1 MASKIKKQNSSFS
14 GICNDYTFYRIY
26 RSYNILITEVH
37 TDLAKS
43 SPVTY
48 PPGPSSR
55 LPLNLF
61 FNFLRDPL
69 TVLHNLSKEYGD
81 ISHFK
86 FIGQH
91 IYLINHPDYIKD
103 VLVTYNNNFI
113 KSRGLQ
119 LARRILGE
127 GLLTSEGEIH
137 HSQRELIRPVFQ
149 PDEVSSY
156 ANIMTDYALDT
167 SNRWND
173 HHSNIDIHREF
184 MHMTLAIVSKA
195 FFNVSIE
202 ESETKE
208 IDQYV
213 TTLIEYFNRARIPFA
228 GIIEKLPLPNNM
240 RFRHAKKQL
249 DTIIYR
255 IIDSHRRNSNSNH
268 HNKQDRSYPH
278 KDLISLLL
286 QGQTNG
292 YISVNE
298 NNKSANNKR
307 NKKIHNIIINNNNTN
322 NKQQLRDNVIT
333 ILLAGHETVA
343 NALTWTFY
351 LLSQNPKEEK
361 MLHEEVD
368 SVLDG
373 DDHTVPTV
381 RDIPKLE
388 YTERVFAESMRLY
401 PPAWAIGRQATND
414 CKIGDYVIPAGSSIL
429 MSQYLMHHD
438 PRYFPEPE
446 RFDPERWNPQ
456 EKAKRPRFSYFPFGG
471 GPRSCIG
478 EPFAWMEGISV
489 IATIAR
495 SWKMR
500 IMPGHPVILQPLVTL
515 RPKYGMQMRL
525 IDRNNV
531 AHI

>member
-1 MASKIKKQNSSFS
+1 MTKP
-14 GICNDYTFYRIY
+14 
-26 RSYNILITEVH
+26 
-37 TDLAKS
+37 
-43 SPVTY
+43 SPVNY

-86 FIGQH
+86 FGGQH

-119 LARRILGE
+119 LAKRILGE
-127 GLLTSEGEIH
+127 GLLTSEGELH
-137 HSQRELIRPVFQ
+137 HSQRQLIQPIFQ
-149 PDEVSSY
+149 PDEISKY
-156 ANIMTDYALDT
+156 ANIMTDYAQDI
-167 SNRWND
+167 SSRWND
-173 HHSNIDIHREF
+173 DHHDTIDIHREF
-184 MHMTLAIVSKA
+184 MHLTLAIVSKA

-268 HNKQDRSYPH
+268 HHNKQDGSYPH

-286 QGQTNG
+286 QGQIDA
-292 YISVNE
+292 YISANE
-298 NNKSANNKR
+298 NNKSANKR
-307 NKKIHNIIINNNNTN
+307 NNNKIDNIINTN
-322 NKQQLRDNVIT
+322 NKQQLRDNVTT
-333 ILLAGHETVA
+333 IFLAGHETVA

-361 MLHEEVD
+361 MLHNEVD
-368 SVLDG
+368 SVLDDDNN
-373 DDHTVPTV
+373 DDHRVPTV
-381 RDIPKLE
+381 KDIPNLE

-401 PPAWAIGRQATND
+401 PPAWAIGRQAMND

-429 MSQYLMHHD
+429 MSQYLMHRD

-478 EPFAWMEGISV
+478 EPFAWMEGILV

-495 SWKMR
+495 RWKMT
-500 IMPGHPVILQPLVTL
+500 IIPEHPVILQPLVTL

-531 AHI
+531 GHI

>member
-1 MASKIKKQNSSFS
+1 M
-14 GICNDYTFYRIY
+14 
-26 RSYNILITEVH
+26 
-37 TDLAKS
+37 AKS
-43 SPVTY
+43 SPVNY
-48 PPGPSSR
+48 PQGPSSR

-69 TVLHNLSKEYGD
+69 TVLHSLSKEYGD

-86 FIGQH
+86 FGGQH
-91 IYLINHPDYIKD
+91 IYFINHPDYIKD

-119 LARRILGE
+119 LAKRILGE
-127 GLLTSEGEIH
+127 GLLTSEGELH
-137 HSQRELIRPVFQ
+137 HSQRQLIQPVFQ
-149 PDEVSSY
+149 PDEIPNY
-156 ANIMTDYALDT
+156 ANIMTDYALDI

-173 HHSNIDIHREF
+173 DDHGKVDIHREF
-184 MHMTLAIVSKA
+184 MHLTLAIVSKA
-195 FFNVSIE
+195 FFNISIE
-202 ESETKE
+202 ESEIEE

-228 GIIEKLPLPNNM
+228 GIIEKLPLPNNIH
-240 RFRHAKKQL
+240 FRHAKKQL

-255 IIDSHRRNSNSNH
+255 IIDSHRNSSSNSNH
-268 HNKQDRSYPH
+268 HHNNKQDGSYPH

-286 QGQTNG
+286 QDQTDS
-292 YISVNE
+292 YISANE
-298 NNKSANNKR
+298 NNNKSINKR
-307 NKKIHNIIINNNNTN
+307 NKKIHSITINTD
-322 NKQQLRDNVIT
+322 KQQLRDNVTT
-333 ILLAGHETVA
+333 IFLAGHETVA

-351 LLSQNPKEEK
+351 LLSHNPEEEK

-368 SVLDG
+368 SVLDNY
-373 DDHTVPTV
+373 DHAVPTV
-381 RDIPKLE
+381 KDIPKLE

-401 PPAWAIGRQATND
+401 PPAWAIGRQAIND
-414 CKIGDYVIPAGSSIL
+414 CKIGGYVIPAGSSIL

-446 RFDPERWNPQ
+446 RFDPERWNPS

-478 EPFAWMEGISV
+478 EPFAWMEGILV

-495 SWKMR
+495 RWKMR
-500 IMPGHPVILQPLVTL
+500 IIPGHPVILQPLVTL

-531 AHI
+531 GHI

>member
-1 MASKIKKQNSSFS
+1 LTKP
-14 GICNDYTFYRIY
+14 
-26 RSYNILITEVH
+26 
-37 TDLAKS
+37 
-43 SPVTY
+43 SPVNY

-86 FIGQH
+86 FGGQH

-119 LARRILGE
+119 LAKRILGE
-127 GLLTSEGEIH
+127 GLLTSEGELH
-137 HSQRELIRPVFQ
+137 HSQRQLIQPIFQ
-149 PDEVSSY
+149 PDEISKY
-156 ANIMTDYALDT
+156 ANIMTDYAQDISSL
-167 SNRWND
+167 WND
-173 HHSNIDIHREF
+173 DHHGTIDIHREF
-184 MHMTLAIVSKA
+184 MHLTLAIVSKA

-213 TTLIEYFNRARIPFA
+213 TTIIEYFNRARIPFA

-268 HNKQDRSYPH
+268 HHNKQDGSYPH

-286 QGQTNG
+286 QGQIDA
-292 YISVNE
+292 YISANE
-298 NNKSANNKR
+298 NNKSANKR
-307 NKKIHNIIINNNNTN
+307 NNNKIDNIINTN
-322 NKQQLRDNVIT
+322 NKQQLRDNVTT
-333 ILLAGHETVA
+333 IFLAGHETVA

-361 MLHEEVD
+361 MLHNEVD
-368 SVLDG
+368 SVLDDDNN
-373 DDHTVPTV
+373 DDHRVPTV
-381 RDIPKLE
+381 KDIPNLE

-401 PPAWAIGRQATND
+401 PPAWAIGRQAMND

-429 MSQYLMHHD
+429 MSQYLMHRD

-478 EPFAWMEGISV
+478 EPFAWMEGILV

-495 SWKMR
+495 RWKMT
-500 IMPGHPVILQPLVTL
+500 IIPEHPVILQPLVTL

-531 AHI
+531 GHI

>member
-1 MASKIKKQNSSFS
+1 LTKP
-14 GICNDYTFYRIY
+14 
-26 RSYNILITEVH
+26 
-37 TDLAKS
+37 
-43 SPVTY
+43 SPVNY

-86 FIGQH
+86 FGGQH

-119 LARRILGE
+119 LAKRILGE
-127 GLLTSEGEIH
+127 GLLTSEGELH
-137 HSQRELIRPVFQ
+137 HSQRQLIQPIFQ
-149 PDEVSSY
+149 PDEISKY
-156 ANIMTDYALDT
+156 ANIMTDYAQDI
-167 SNRWND
+167 SSRWND
-173 HHSNIDIHREF
+173 DHHGTIDIHREF
-184 MHMTLAIVSKA
+184 MHLTLAIVSKA

-213 TTLIEYFNRARIPFA
+213 TTIIEYFNRARIPFA

-268 HNKQDRSYPH
+268 HHNKQDGSYPH

-286 QGQTNG
+286 QGQIDA
-292 YISVNE
+292 YISANE
-298 NNKSANNKR
+298 NNKSANKR
-307 NKKIHNIIINNNNTN
+307 NNNKIDNIINTN
-322 NKQQLRDNVIT
+322 NKQQLRDNVTT
-333 ILLAGHETVA
+333 IFLAGHETVA

-361 MLHEEVD
+361 MLHNEVD
-368 SVLDG
+368 SVLDDDNN
-373 DDHTVPTV
+373 DDHRVPTV
-381 RDIPKLE
+381 KDIPNLE

-401 PPAWAIGRQATND
+401 PPAWAIGRQAMND

-429 MSQYLMHHD
+429 MSQYLMHRD

-478 EPFAWMEGISV
+478 EPFAWMEGILV

-495 SWKMR
+495 RWKMT
-500 IMPGHPVILQPLVTL
+500 IIPEHPVILQPLVTL

-531 AHI
+531 GHI

>member
-1 MASKIKKQNSSFS
+1 M
-14 GICNDYTFYRIY
+14 
-26 RSYNILITEVH
+26 
-37 TDLAKS
+37 AKS
-43 SPVTY
+43 SPVNY

-86 FIGQH
+86 FGGQH
-91 IYLINHPDYIKD
+91 IYLIDHPDYIKD

-119 LARRILGE
+119 LAKRILGE
-127 GLLTSEGEIH
+127 GLLTSEGELH
-137 HSQRELIRPVFQ
+137 HSQRQLIQPVFQ
-149 PDEVSSY
+149 PDEIPNY
-156 ANIMTDYALDT
+156 ANIMTDYALDI

-173 HHSNIDIHREF
+173 DDHGKVDIHREF
-184 MHMTLAIVSKA
+184 MHLTLAIVSKA
-195 FFNVSIE
+195 FFNISIE
-202 ESETKE
+202 ESEIKE

-228 GIIEKLPLPNNM
+228 GIIEKLPLSNNIH
-240 RFRHAKKQL
+240 FRHAKKQL

-255 IIDSHRRNSNSNH
+255 IIDSHRNSSSNSNH
-268 HNKQDRSYPH
+268 NHNNKQDGSYPH

-286 QGQTNG
+286 QDQTDS
-292 YISVNE
+292 YISANE
-298 NNKSANNKR
+298 NNNKSANKR
-307 NKKIHNIIINNNNTN
+307 NKKIHNITINTD
-322 NKQQLRDNVIT
+322 KQQLRDNVTT
-333 ILLAGHETVA
+333 IFLAGHETVA

-351 LLSQNPKEEK
+351 LLSHNPEEEK

-368 SVLDG
+368 SVLDNY
-373 DDHTVPTV
+373 DHAVPTV
-381 RDIPKLE
+381 KDIPKLE

-401 PPAWAIGRQATND
+401 PPAWAIGRQAIND
-414 CKIGDYVIPAGSSIL
+414 CKIGGYVIPAGSSIL

-446 RFDPERWNPQ
+446 RFDPERWNPS

-478 EPFAWMEGISV
+478 EPFAWMEGILV

-495 SWKMR
+495 RWKMR
-500 IMPGHPVILQPLVTL
+500 IIPGHPVILQPLVTL

-531 AHI
+531 